1 MNFKYVIKVL
11 IHIREEMKGHFW
23 FKTKVRMK
31 NVVNQIKVRMKNVE
45 NGNKVR
51 MKSVVQI

>member
-1 MNFKYVIKVL
+1 MNFNYVIKVL
-11 IHIREEMKGHFW
+11 IHIREVMKGHFW